1 MFYLLIYFVK
11 INLHANSL
19 QQCDLQFDLGSGS
32 FLQFLII
39 TPPPQKKKS
48 KKNPVKNQQQTKQ

>member
-19 QQCDLQFDLGSGS
+19 QQCDLQFDLGTGS

-39 TPPPQKKKS
+39 TPPSKKKNL
-48 KKNPVKNQQQTKQ
+48 KKNPE